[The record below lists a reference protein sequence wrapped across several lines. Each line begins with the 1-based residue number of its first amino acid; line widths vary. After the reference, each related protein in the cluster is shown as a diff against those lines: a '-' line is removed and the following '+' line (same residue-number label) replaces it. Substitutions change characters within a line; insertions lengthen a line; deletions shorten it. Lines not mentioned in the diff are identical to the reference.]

1 MFICYQNDKPCYV
14 LATLDA
20 VNAIPHTTFTKVE
33 EIKFAEMFNGIIYT
47 SEEELFQA
55 KTNAVKETRAG
66 LYTAYVDP
74 ITAQINRLRDE
85 EQTEDIKAKIFELIE
100 ERKAK
105 VEEIKERYPY
115 PDVEVP
121 EIENITYI

>member
-1 MFICYQNDKPCYV
+1 M
-14 LATLDA
+14 
-20 VNAIPHTTFTKVE
+20 
-33 EIKFAEMFNGIIYT
+33 
-47 SEEELFQA
+47 
-55 KTNAVKETRAG
+55 
-66 LYTAYVDP
+66 DP